1 MNEKIRK
8 KLTSIRKY
16 FIKIN
21 VLGTIKN
28 GVKISLKLFTL
39 NVDKEL
45 FIQILEGKL
54 PKMRKYSNWD
64 S

>member
-1 MNEKIRK
+1 MDEKIK

-21 VLGTIKN
+21 VLRTIKN
-28 GVKISLKLFTL
+28 GVKISLKFFTR

-54 PKMRKYSNWD
+54 PKMRKYSNGD